1 MSRFSQT
8 HALYFFQLE
17 ILSRWNLAIFYII
30 FFSGRL
36 AGSSGLPPYIGI
48 LQVSTHAQTICARE
62 VPYLNIYFYWQH
74 LTKKEQMSRITVTIV
89 IIALAF
95 RRVNSI
101 KFIQERIHCPTPT
114 YF

>member
-74 LTKKEQMSRITVTIV
+74 LTKKRADVQDHS
-89 IIALAF
+89 
-95 RRVNSI
+95 NHCNHCSG
-101 KFIQERIHCPTPT
+101 IQES
-114 YF
+114 